1 MRVSRN
7 SGCLRL
13 RLNRWFAIYCCV
25 VRDPVEKF
33 PEGSHGQHSDRDVTA
48 ASIFHGVLPTS
59 EGVSAGVAS
68 PTRSESVCVLNFV
81 GPLVS

>member
-1 MRVSRN
+1 MRVSWN

-33 PEGSHGQHSDRDVTA
+33 PEGSHGQR
-48 ASIFHGVLPTS
+48 
-59 EGVSAGVAS
+59 
-68 PTRSESVCVLNFV
+68 
-81 GPLVS
+81 